1 MKGENRERMSSVDLE
16 SKAEATNVACDPEDT
31 LESDEV
37 WVASCHDCYSSPIR
51 ISSYFGSVPETGG
64 SFY

>member
-1 MKGENRERMSSVDLE
+1 MSSVDLE
-16 SKAEATNVACDPEDT
+16 SKSEATNVACDPEDT
-31 LESDEV
+31 LESGEV